1 MKENI
6 RFVLILAAVLLAL
19 RFGFRLIVRLVEALY
34 SLVPIVVRFWYV
46 SIPVVL
52 LVIFL
57 WTDDTRRRKRR
68 REKDGLDPDK
78 EVQADAKVEEPEE
91 KPQDEGRE

>member
-57 WTDDTRRRKRR
+57 WTDDTRRRRKR

-78 EVQADAKVEEPEE
+78 EVQADAKVEEPGDKHEPE
-91 KPQDEGRE
+91 DRE